1 MILGK
6 NGRDNGRIWGQAHL
20 ALDLKTHKR
29 RSQVFCLECEK
40 DGYGLRVMVTVR
52 EIRFL
57 RLTPMMGIQSFGD
70 MCMND
75 GFVVVRT
82 QAVLLVTPALVDVQK
97 RRREKHRQN
106 RQPCKSSQDAPHLC
120 ILGYGSSQVKP
131 QSNRQYDSARSDC
144 PPVMLVPMVPSFD
157 VWPLVELSQTC

>member
-1 MILGK
+1 
-6 NGRDNGRIWGQAHL
+6 
-20 ALDLKTHKR
+20 
-29 RSQVFCLECEK
+29 VFCLECEK

-57 RLTPMMGIQSFGD
+57 RLTPMMGIQGFGD